1 MTSDEETPVTVT
13 RNARRQQWLCF
24 GIALLAAC
32 AAATCDNPASPS
44 TTCTVTVTA
53 DGRTGTGSGA
63 TTEAALMTA
72 CAQIGLNS
80 TQRNSCEQRER
91 PAGVSSWSFRSDCST

>member
-1 MTSDEETPVTVT
+1 MTGDD
-13 RNARRQQWLCF
+13 RNPDGGTGSARRQQWLCF

-72 CAQIGLNS
+72 CAQLGLNS
-80 TQRNSCEQRER
+80 TQRSACEQRQR
-91 PAGVSSWSFRSDCST
+91 PAGISSWSFRSSCSS